1 MKYSI
6 RIGLWQVLCLLMMPT
21 LLSCGREVTYPPALV
36 RADSLIENGRP
47 FEAVQLLTANRR
59 QVSHW
64 DEAARMRYYLLR
76 FKARDLT
83 ESVHRE
89 DKNLLPMLQ
98 YYTAHPR
105 ECDLAEVY
113 YYAARV
119 YQDVGDALQALDL
132 YEKALAG
139 TDDEGLRR
147 DAFIRMGAIYG
158 KEELYEE
165 AIDLCLQA
173 LDIDSIRGD
182 TALWTYDCRDL
193 ASLYKALGQYN
204 EATAYYLK
212 AGRNKMLKRFS
223 QMGLAEIEY
232 ERGDYTSAWR
242 RITPILRTNQNSE
255 DSRLWLLAGK
265 LCYRRGHSDAA
276 QEYLSIVTQHGDAVS
291 RKEAYRYIACIDAG
305 EGGLLRQYIAF
316 ADAAEAESR
325 QEALLRKKALYNYSQ
340 KEREN
345 ALMQEEMLNRRT
357 QFMAIV
363 AGLVIACLLLAV
375 SLLLIRRKRS
385 TIAGLRQSIDA
396 LNEKYDSEHVR
407 LERLQREEFGRRK
420 ALRHSRGAV
429 ASSEA
434 YTLVRE
440 HLASRSVIP
449 DEEWPT
455 IQQTLSEVYPDFYR
469 QLMSWKIN
477 AQETRI
483 CLLMKMEFPQ
493 SEIAVLT
500 GRTDEAVS
508 SSKRRMCQKVLGTEP
523 SASEWNK
530 YIDSL

>member
-1 MKYSI
+1 MKRTI
-6 RIGLWQVLCLLMMPT
+6 LFDFRQALCLLMTLT

-36 RADSLIENGRP
+36 RADSLIENGRAS
-47 FEAVQLLTANRR
+47 EALQLLTANRR

-76 FKARDLT
+76 FKARDLA
-83 ESVHRE
+83 EYVHKE

-98 YYTAHPR
+98 YYEAPPR

-132 YEKALAG
+132 YEKALAATG
-139 TDDEGLRR
+139 EEGLRR

-158 KEELYEE
+158 KDELYEE

-173 LDIDSIRGD
+173 LAIDSIRGD
-182 TALWTYDCRDL
+182 SVRTAYDCRDL
-193 ASLYKALGQYN
+193 ASHCKALGRYD
-204 EATAYYLK
+204 EAEVYYQK
-212 AGRNKMLKRFS
+212 AGRYRLLSNFS
-223 QMGLAEIEY
+223 QMGLAETDY
-232 ERGDYTSAWR
+232 ERGNYTAAWR
-242 RITPILRTNQNSE
+242 RITPMLHTQQNPE
-255 DSRLWLLAGK
+255 NTRLWLLAGK
-265 LCYRRGHSDAA
+265 LCCARGHSDAA
-276 QEYLSIVTQHGDAVS
+276 REYLSIVTQHGDALS
-291 RKEAYRYIACIDAG
+291 RKEAYRCLAETDVY
-305 EGGLLRQYIAF
+305 EGRLLREYITC
-316 ADAAEAESR
+316 ADAADAESHR
-325 QEALLRKKALYNYSQ
+325 EALLRRKALYNYGQ

-345 ALMQEEMLNRRT
+345 VRMQEEMLNRRT
-357 QFMAIV
+357 QFISIV

-375 SLLLIRRKRS
+375 CLLLIRRKRS
-385 TIAGLRQSIDA
+385 TIADLRQSIDA
-396 LNEKYDSEHVR
+396 LSERYDSDRAR
-407 LERLQREEFGRRK
+407 LEQLQGEADRRRQE
-420 ALRHSRGAV
+420 LRHSRGAV

-434 YTLVRE
+434 YTLARE
-440 HLASRSVIP
+440 HLSSRSVIP
-449 DEEWPT
+449 DEEWT
-455 IQQTLSEVYPDFYR
+455 VIQRTLSDVYPDFYR
-469 QLMSWKIN
+469 QLMTWKIN
-477 AQETRI
+477 TQETRI

-508 SSKRRMCQKVLGTEP
+508 SSKRRMCQKVLGAEP